1 MTTSK
6 FLLFEKMNFFN
17 LSQIKKEIFFFYS
30 NFFFLNFFFLAF
42 GGSIISL
49 AYLCYLISGF
59 TSIIFVGRY
68 LKGVKS
74 TDYKTDI
81 FVILY
86 GFLFFL
92 ILDNIILVD
101 LALLGTFGILK
112 LYFKKESHWKLTV

>member
-17 LSQIKKEIFFFYS
+17 LSQIKKEIFFYYS
-30 NFFFLNFFFLAF
+30 NFFFLAF

-49 AYLCYLISGF
+49 DYLCYLISGF